1 MVGGIIPAL
10 LALGSIRWLN
20 KQAIGSK
27 PVGSS
32 FYGLS
37 QLLTPGSCPIFD
49 FLQ

>member
-1 MVGGIIPAL
+1 MVGGVIPAL
-10 LALGSIRWLN
+10 LTLGSIRWLN

-32 FYGLS
+32 FHGLS